1 MQNRSMNQPNTS
13 PNLSPIKVLVVDD
26 HPNTA
31 MTLARAISQLGPR
44 IEVRSATSGQEA
56 LEQVNDG
63 AADILI
69 TDMIMPGMTGLEL
82 IEKLQKH
89 PAGRPTFSYLVTAYD
104 VPGLKVTAR
113 RLNVKDLIVKPVHP
127 ERICKI
133 IIQAMEEIDHTRP
146 VKKEGTGSKSFKI
159 LIADDLPDNL
169 KLLARYLENEGY
181 DYIQAKD
188 GDETLEKVRS
198 EMPDLVLL
206 DVNMPKKDGFE
217 VLAEIRADAATK
229 HIPVIILTAARLGPM
244 DVQSGLNLGADDY
257 VIKPFDRRELF
268 ARIRTKLRVKEAED
282 LIRRRN
288 RELTLLP
295 EIGKDLSAR
304 LNLDELTDLVLRR
317 TVETLGAEVGHIILL
332 NAKGPLHKEYRI
344 STSDTP
350 TSSAQLP
357 PLNDLLEQI
366 RETRD
371 GILIEDS
378 HNDARWL
385 SSTDDP
391 AHSVVIV
398 PMFGR
403 LALMGLLVLVHE
415 QAGYFTVEH
424 QLLLQAIASQAAIAV
439 ENARLYTDM
448 ATEQQKLAAI
458 LKSAADA
465 IMMFDLDGCLSML
478 NPAAEKLFTDYET
491 KLGLPLARE
500 RGYDFLIE
508 ALEEIYTSE
517 KANSEEVT
525 WPDQRVFNA
534 SFTPIAE
541 GGCVVVLHDVT
552 HFKKLEKVKDEFI
565 ATASH
570 DLRNPITSIRGYS
583 QLMQNAGPL
592 NDNQADFVKRI
603 QHASAHMTELVENM
617 LDLAKMDLGAEPKDE
632 ILDMTHLLWQ
642 IADEFQ
648 PQAEVKRQLLTL
660 EKTATSS
667 IVRGDGLQ
675 LRQALRNLVGN
686 AIKYTPE
693 GGTVTRSSM
702 NKAGVV
708 QVCTQDTGYG
718 IPAAALPHILARFYR
733 VRNNSHDE
741 IEGNGLG
748 LAIVKSIVEQHNGQI
763 SVESK
768 PGKGSCFIITLPLV
782 QLDSSPTS
790 DLEISELDPVTK

>member
-1 MQNRSMNQPNTS
+1 
-13 PNLSPIKVLVVDD
+13 
-26 HPNTA
+26 
-31 MTLARAISQLGPR
+31 
-44 IEVRSATSGQEA
+44 
-56 LEQVNDG
+56 
-63 AADILI
+63 
-69 TDMIMPGMTGLEL
+69 
-82 IEKLQKH
+82 
-89 PAGRPTFSYLVTAYD
+89 
-104 VPGLKVTAR
+104 
-113 RLNVKDLIVKPVHP
+113 
-127 ERICKI
+127 
-133 IIQAMEEIDHTRP
+133 
-146 VKKEGTGSKSFKI
+146 
-159 LIADDLPDNL
+159 
-169 KLLARYLENEGY
+169 
-181 DYIQAKD
+181 
-188 GDETLEKVRS
+188 
-198 EMPDLVLL
+198 
-206 DVNMPKKDGFE
+206 
-217 VLAEIRADAATK
+217 
-229 HIPVIILTAARLGPM
+229 
-244 DVQSGLNLGADDY
+244 
-257 VIKPFDRRELF
+257 
-268 ARIRTKLRVKEAED
+268 
-282 LIRRRN
+282 
-288 RELTLLP
+288 
-295 EIGKDLSAR
+295 
-304 LNLDELTDLVLRR
+304 
-317 TVETLGAEVGHIILL
+317 
-332 NAKGPLHKEYRI
+332 
-344 STSDTP
+344 
-350 TSSAQLP
+350 
-357 PLNDLLEQI
+357 
-366 RETRD
+366 
-371 GILIEDS
+371 
-378 HNDARWL
+378 
-385 SSTDDP
+385 
-391 AHSVVIV
+391 
-398 PMFGR
+398 
-403 LALMGLLVLVHE
+403 
-415 QAGYFTVEH
+415 
-424 QLLLQAIASQAAIAV
+424 
-439 ENARLYTDM
+439 
-448 ATEQQKLAAI
+448 
-458 LKSAADA
+458 
-465 IMMFDLDGCLSML
+465 
-478 NPAAEKLFTDYET
+478 
-491 KLGLPLARE
+491 LPLARE

-667 IVRGDGLQ
+667 IIRGDGLQ

-693 GGTVTRSSM
+693 GGTVTLSSV

-708 QVCTQDTGYG
+708 QVCIQDTGYG
-718 IPAAALPHILARFYR
+718 IPAADLPHIFDRFYR